1 MTLVP
6 DLRAELV
13 GAMERGPR
21 RRRPPLALALA
32 PIVLVLAFVVWP
44 RADDVADTRPGR
56 VADLPRP
63 IQQVMSQGTMKI
75 KPGSPLSAVQ
85 LTDAG
90 GLGWTSLAYLT
101 DGRAVAHT
109 AAPAGLDGVPGV
121 WANGAFPIGSGLLH
135 SGSITQATLSFARSG
150 GTDHYLVSGTV
161 DARATTVVVELG
173 GERALAELSLVTLT
187 LPIPR
192 DDPGLTAEGRR
203 QRARMPD
210 SVSVRAFAA
219 TFTPDRLS
227 GLRTAR
233 PAFRT
238 TLEGGAVTSSTGA
251 RSCVDRGC
259 GAIYPRAGR

>member
-21 RRRPPLALALA
+21 RGRPPLALALA

-44 RADDVADTRPGR
+44 RADDVAGTLPGR

-63 IQQVMSQGTMKI
+63 IQQVMSQGMMKI

-90 GLGWTSLAYLT
+90 GLEWTSVAYLT

-121 WANGAFPIGSGLLH
+121 WANGAFPIGSGLLQF
-135 SGSITQATLSFARSG
+135 GSITQATLSLARSG
-150 GTDHYLVSGTV
+150 GTDHYLV
-161 DARATTVVVELG
+161 
-173 GERALAELSLVTLT
+173 

-192 DDPGLTAEGRR
+192 DDPGRTAEGRR

-238 TLEGGAVTSSTGA
+238 TLEGGAVTSSRGA

-259 GAIYPRAGR
+259 GAIYLRAGR